1 LHLPQQ
7 DHEED
12 EQHFV
17 KPEMLIQSVIETCA
31 RHLSVSSEAELHYRN
46 VCRALIS
53 EALEFSSFLE
63 RTQVPDIFDNELS
76 NLERQEWKQLWDQA
90 MGDLRN
96 GVKLKKTDFTKTP
109 IEFALTPYEM
119 LMDDIR

>member
-1 LHLPQQ
+1 
-7 DHEED
+7 
-12 EQHFV
+12 
-17 KPEMLIQSVIETCA
+17 METCSH
-31 RHLSVSSEAELHYRN
+31 HLAVSAEAEVHYRN
-46 VCRALIS
+46 VCRALIL